1 MKRIVGMSAAVAIW
15 LAPSSVLAGAQFS
28 ADTVQTGPQ
37 GQSIQGKTFIGDNR
51 MRNEGAQDGKAY
63 VQVVDNVKNVSYII
77 LPDQKAYLEI
87 PLPPVAPAGAQSK
100 PVDPC
105 AGLQGV
111 TCRKLGTE
119 AIAGRP
125 TTKWEISGSA
135 GGQTRTE
142 TRWIDDQRG
151 DVMRVQASDGS
162 GMEQRLLGNEQH
174 EGRPVEKWEISIMR
188 PGQQPIRSL
197 QWLDPELGIP
207 VRQQGPDGSVRE
219 LRNIRVGP
227 QPNDL
232 FTVPAG
238 FQKTQPPVQAQPAA
252 R

>member
-1 MKRIVGMSAAVAIW
+1 MNRIVGLAAGVAIG
-15 LAPSSVLAGAQFS
+15 LASSSALAAAQFS
-28 ADTVQTGPQ
+28 ADTVQTGPK
-37 GQSIQGKTFIGDNR
+37 GQSVTGKTFVGDNR
-51 MRNEGAQDGKAY
+51 MRNEGVQDGLTY
-63 VQVVDNVKNVSYII
+63 VQIVDNVKNVSYIVM
-77 LPDQKAYLEI
+77 PDQKAYVEI
-87 PLPPVAPAGAQSK
+87 PLPPMPPDAGPGKS
-100 PVDPC
+100 VDPC

-111 TCRKLGTE
+111 TCRKLGAE

-125 TTKWEISGSA
+125 TTKWEIAGSA

-151 DVMRVQASDGS
+151 DVMRLQASDGS
-162 GMEQRLLGNEQH
+162 GMEQRLLGSEQH
-174 EGRPVEKWEISIMR
+174 EGRAVEKWEISMTR
-188 PGQQPIRSL
+188 PGQQPIRSV

-238 FQKTQPPVQAQPAA
+238 FQKTQPPVQGQPAA

>member
-1 MKRIVGMSAAVAIW
+1 MNRIVGMAA
-15 LAPSSVLAGAQFS
+15 SVVVGLLTSTAFAAAQFS

-37 GQSIQGKTFIGDNR
+37 GQSVTGRTYVGDNR
-51 MRNEGAQDGKAY
+51 MRNEGAEDGKTY

-77 LPDQKAYLEI
+77 LPDQKAYMEM
-87 PLPPVAPAGAQSK
+87 PLPPMAPAGAQGK
-100 PVDPC
+100 PADPC
-105 AGLQGV
+105 AGVPGV
-111 TCRKLGTE
+111 TCRKLGAE
-119 AIAGRP
+119 VISWRP
-125 TTKWEISGSA
+125 TTKWEISGSV

-162 GMEQRLLGNEQH
+162 AMEQRLVANEQH
-174 EGRPVEKWEISIMR
+174 EGRPVEKWEMSITR
-188 PGQQPIRSL
+188 PGQQPIRST

-232 FTVPAG
+232 FVVPAG
-238 FQKTQPPVQAQPAA
+238 FQKLQPQVQGQPAA

>member
-1 MKRIVGMSAAVAIW
+1 MNHIVGMAASVAIA
-15 LAPSSVLAGAQFS
+15 LTSPSVLGGAQFS

-37 GQSIQGKTFIGDNR
+37 GQSVVGKTYVGDNR
-51 MRNEGAQDGKAY
+51 MRNEGTQDGKTY

-77 LPDQKAYLEI
+77 LPDQKSYMEMA
-87 PLPPVAPAGAQSK
+87 LPPMAPPSAQGK

-111 TCRKLGTE
+111 TCRKLGAE
-119 AIAGRP
+119 AVTGRAA
-125 TTKWEISGSA
+125 TKWEISGNA

-151 DVMRVQASDGS
+151 DVLKVQASDGS
-162 GMEQRLLGNEQH
+162 GMEQRLVGNESY
-174 EGRPVEKWEISIMR
+174 EGRAVEKWEISVLR
-188 PGQQPIRSL
+188 PGQQPIRSV

-207 VRQQGPDGSVRE
+207 VRQQGPDGSIRE

-227 QPNDL
+227 QPGDL
-232 FTVPAG
+232 FTVPAS
-238 FQKTQPPVQAQPAA
+238 FQKIQPQVPAQPAA